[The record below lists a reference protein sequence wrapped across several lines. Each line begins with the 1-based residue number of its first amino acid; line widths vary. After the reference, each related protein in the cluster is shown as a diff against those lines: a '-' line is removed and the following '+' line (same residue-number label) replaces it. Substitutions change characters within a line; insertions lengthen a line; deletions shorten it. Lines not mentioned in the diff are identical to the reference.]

1 MSDQAQV
8 QPQAP
13 IPPAPAGVED
23 KVLPAVVYALYLV
36 GFATGVTVILGLILA
51 YVSKDSAGPTNRSHY
66 DFQIRTFWIGIAW
79 AVIGSLLLVIG
90 IPLSFVLIGI
100 PFAALGG
107 LILCLLGVWFAVRCV
122 VGLVH
127 LSRGEAYPR
136 PETWLV

>member
-13 IPPAPAGVED
+13 IPPAPAAVED

-51 YVSKDSAGPTNRSHY
+51 YVSKDSAGPVNRSHY

-79 AVIGSLLLVIG
+79 AVIGALLLTIG
-90 IPLSFVLIGI
+90 IPLSLVLIGI
-100 PFAALGG
+100 PFAAMGG
-107 LILCLLGVWFAVRCV
+107 LILCLLGVWFAVRCI